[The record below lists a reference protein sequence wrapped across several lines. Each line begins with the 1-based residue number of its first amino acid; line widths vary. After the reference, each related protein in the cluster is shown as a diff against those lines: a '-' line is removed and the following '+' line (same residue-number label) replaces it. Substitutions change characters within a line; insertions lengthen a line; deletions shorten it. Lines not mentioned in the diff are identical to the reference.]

1 MHSQRHILAW
11 IVDCIYIA
19 SNSATVSGWL
29 SFSPWPPWDWHCRA
43 LFAIVCR
50 CSPAFHD
57 IVARLFCMEVDPNWG
72 TVELSV
78 GVEQRTV
85 TET

>member
-1 MHSQRHILAW
+1 MHSQQHMLVW

-29 SFSPWPPWDWHCRA
+29 SFSPWLLWDWRCWT
-43 LFAIVCR
+43 LFAIVRR
-50 CSPAFHD
+50 CSPALHD
-57 IVARLFCMEVDPNWG
+57 IVARLFCMEVDPNRG

-85 TET
+85 AET